1 MRKAIISLLISIL
14 LCFSFQVKAVD
25 YEDINDYVSGNPI
38 YKWYDGN
45 SYWSNNLISPKAI
58 KVSDELV
65 EGVDYIREYAFTR
78 DRRVNDDELTEWK
91 TTSEGMS
98 NSGYIWERVT
108 GIGKYSNSYAVRN
121 EIYTAIF
128 VYVLDATKVKGDEDP
143 EFEYKVVMHNE
154 NTNNITDM
162 FDISFEREEG
172 EDIGTYKVTP
182 VIKKKDSISD
192 SQLITLGSMAI
203 GDYTNGR
210 VYFYP
215 RSGKLTIKEKE
226 NVTVPVSNE
235 DIPNAPD
242 TGI

>member
-1 MRKAIISLLISIL
+1 MRKAIISLFIIML
-14 LCFSFQVKAVD
+14 LCFCFQVKAVD
-25 YEDINDYVSGNPI
+25 YEDINKYVSGDPI

-45 SYWSNNLISPKAI
+45 SYWSNGLASPKAI

-78 DRRVNDDELTEWK
+78 DRRANDTDLTDWK
-91 TTSEGMS
+91 DTSVGMS
-98 NSGYIWERVT
+98 DSGFIWEKVT
-108 GIGKYSNSYAVRN
+108 GIGKYNNSYAVRN

-128 VYVLDATKVKGDEDP
+128 IYAVDATKVKGQTDP
-143 EFEYKVVMHNE
+143 EFQYKVVMHNE
-154 NTNNITDM
+154 NPNDITEM
-162 FDISFEREEG
+162 FDISFEREKG

-182 VIKKKDSISD
+182 VIKKKDNISD
-192 SQLITLGSMAI
+192 SELITIGSMAI